1 MTNTPISL
9 HDLRERIYIKA
20 KADKAWRFWG
30 LYVHV
35 CKMETLWEAY
45 SMAWRNNG
53 APGSDGVTF
62 KDIEESGEQQFL
74 EELRNELVS
83 ETYRP
88 SPNRKKE
95 IPKGGGKVRTLG
107 IPNIRDRVVQGAL
120 KLILEPIFEAD
131 FQDGSFGYRPERKAQ
146 DAAKRVGEAAY
157 RGKTTVIDVDLE
169 AYFDNIRHDILLQKV
184 ADRVNDPKVLH
195 LLKLILKA
203 GGKRGVPQ
211 GGPLSPL
218 LANLYLNEVD
228 KMLEKAKTV
237 TKENGYEHIE
247 YARFADD
254 LVVLVDGHP
263 KWQWLV
269 EMAYKRLLEEF
280 GKLGVRVNEQKSRIV
295 DLWKM
300 ESFGFVGFDFRLG
313 RSLKGKWFVKKT
325 PRLKS
330 RTKLSQKLKDIFR
343 RYTSQPIGMVI
354 FLINPILRGW
364 VNYFRVGNSSKC
376 FKYIRYWVELKVRR
390 HLQRARQ
397 KSGFGW
403 ERWSKDFIYKYLKLY
418 NDYQIRYC

>member
-1 MTNTPISL
+1 MTDTPISL

-45 SMAWRNNG
+45 TMAWRNNG
-53 APGSDGVTF
+53 APGTDGVTF
-62 KDIEESGEQQFL
+62 RDIEDGGEQKFL
-74 EELRNELVS
+74 EELRDELVS
-83 ETYRP
+83 EIYRP
-88 SPNRKKE
+88 APNRKKE
-95 IPKGGGKVRTLG
+95 IPKGGGKFRTLG

-146 DAAKRVGEAAY
+146 DAAKRVGGAVY
-157 RGKTTVIDVDLE
+157 CGKTTVIDVDLE

-184 ADRVNDPKVLH
+184 AARVNDPKVMH
-195 LLKLILKA
+195 LLKLILKV

-218 LANLYLNEVD
+218 LANLYLNEAD
-228 KMLEKAKTV
+228 KMLEKAKAV
-237 TKENGYEHIE
+237 TKGNGYEHIE

-263 KWQWLV
+263 RWRWLV

-295 DLWKM
+295 DLWKK

-313 RSLKGKWFVKKT
+313 RSRKGKLFVMET

-330 RTKLSQKLKDIFR
+330 RTKLLQKLKDIFR
-343 RYTSQPIGMVI
+343 RYNSQPVGTVV

-364 VNYFRVGNSSKC
+364 ANYFRVGNSSKC
-376 FKYIRYWVELKVRR
+376 FGYIRRWVEMKVRR

-403 ERWSKDFIYKYLKLY
+403 ERWSREFIYKSLKVY
-418 NDYQIRYC
+418 NDFRIRYN